1 MAELNVGNH
10 VIFTLTPQE
19 GAALL
24 RTGSLVVVAPAPNR
38 DDERMPAKA
47 TAPLFM
53 YEFPECYVLSIER
66 GPTACAL
73 VCVADLSAVGNTGYW
88 SIKFECLRRRAAMP
102 AAKGEGQ

>member
-24 RTGSLVVVAPAPNR
+24 RAGSLVVVAPAPNR

-47 TAPLFM
+47 TAPSLLSCGM
-53 YEFPECYVLSIER
+53 TSTPGAVIRGQTRICQKICARVAGVLC
-66 GPTACAL
+66 TA
-73 VCVADLSAVGNTGYW
+73 TPGYGW
-88 SIKFECLRRRAAMP
+88 
-102 AAKGEGQ
+102 